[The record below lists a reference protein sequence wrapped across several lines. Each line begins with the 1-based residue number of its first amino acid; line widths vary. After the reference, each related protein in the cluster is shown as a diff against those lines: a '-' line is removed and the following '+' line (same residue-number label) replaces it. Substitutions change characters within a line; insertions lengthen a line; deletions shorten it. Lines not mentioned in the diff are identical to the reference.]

1 MASDG
6 DNPFAPRTPPAA
18 RARSFRRA
26 PWDGGREPEGRANTR
41 RDGERR
47 RAQSVRGGA
56 DVDIPRGGGAGALAR
71 DDARDLLPAR
81 RAPEAPPSKLRDA
94 FGRLRRWATG
104 EEEDGATR
112 RASDAADDHYPFEDG
127 MLGEGLEQYG
137 GDHLAARER
146 HLARREAR
154 LERAE
159 ASLAAREARQDH
171 GQRAPK
177 NWPPCYPVLRHDI
190 EAEYPPANRPTMRV
204 AHAAWTLAAAGYLL
218 NAVVVTFAFF
228 GAVGASVGDWF
239 LAVAYALAGVPLS
252 RWGWFEASATPRDAN
267 RRGSC
272 RRRRTRV
279 SSRTSRSTSS
289 CARGSSSVFPG
300 VGGSCAGIFLALRRL
315 SDASGFGRF
324 VGVLALVNV
333 AVWASATGTSLWV
346 GGEALR
352 RFREG
357 GGVSEL
363 RRGGEGRRRRRRVR
377 IGFEFEAMYV
387 CVEA

>member
-1 MASDG
+1 
-6 DNPFAPRTPPAA
+6 
-18 RARSFRRA
+18 
-26 PWDGGREPEGRANTR
+26 
-41 RDGERR
+41 
-47 RAQSVRGGA
+47 
-56 DVDIPRGGGAGALAR
+56 
-71 DDARDLLPAR
+71 
-81 RAPEAPPSKLRDA
+81 
-94 FGRLRRWATG
+94 
-104 EEEDGATR
+104 
-112 RASDAADDHYPFEDG
+112 

-252 RWGWFEASATPRDAN
+252 RWGWFGSLRDAS
-267 RRGSC
+267 RRESPGFMQTAAYA
-272 RRRRTRV
+272 RFFAHFAV
-279 SSRTSRSTSS
+279 HLLM
-289 CARGSSSVFPG
+289 CAWIVAGLPG
-300 VGGSCAGIFLALRRL
+300 VGGSCADIPRAQTAERRVRVRTVRASSRSSTSRVGERDGDQSVGRGRGAAKVQGRRRRL
-315 SDASGFGRF
+315 R
-324 VGVLALVNV
+324 
-333 AVWASATGTSLWV
+333 T
-346 GGEALR
+346 EKR
-352 RFREG
+352 RR
-357 GGVSEL
+357 
-363 RRGGEGRRRRRRVR
+363 GRRRRRRVR

>member
-6 DNPFAPRTPPAA
+6 DNPFAPRTPPP
-18 RARSFRRA
+18 RA
-26 PWDGGREPEGRANTR
+26 PAASVARPGTEAASPRVARTRVETASDDEPNPFAEALTSISL
-41 RDGERR
+41 GEVARVH
-47 RAQSVRGGA
+47 S
-56 DVDIPRGGGAGALAR
+56 R

-252 RWGWFEASATPRDAN
+252 RWGWFGSLRDAS
-267 RRGSC
+267 RRESPGFMQTAAYA
-272 RRRRTRV
+272 RFFAHFAV
-279 SSRTSRSTSS
+279 HLLM
-289 CARGSSSVFPG
+289 CAWIVVGLPG

-357 GGVSEL
+357 GGVAEL
-363 RRGGEGRRRRRRVR
+363 RRGGEAV
-377 IGFEFEAMYV
+377 AAV
-387 CVEA
+387 AA

>member
-1 MASDG
+1 
-6 DNPFAPRTPPAA
+6 
-18 RARSFRRA
+18 
-26 PWDGGREPEGRANTR
+26 
-41 RDGERR
+41 
-47 RAQSVRGGA
+47 
-56 DVDIPRGGGAGALAR
+56 
-71 DDARDLLPAR
+71 
-81 RAPEAPPSKLRDA
+81 
-94 FGRLRRWATG
+94 
-104 EEEDGATR
+104 
-112 RASDAADDHYPFEDG
+112 

-190 EAEYPPANRPTMRV
+190 EADYPPANRPTMRV

-252 RWGWFEASATPRDAN
+252 RWGWFGSLRDAS
-267 RRGSC
+267 RRESPGFMQTAAYARFFAHARGPPPHVRVD
-272 RRRRTRV
+272 RRR
-279 SSRTSRSTSS
+279 SSRR
-289 CARGSSSVFPG
+289 R
-300 VGGSCAGIFLALRRL
+300 GGSCAGIFLALRRL

-324 VGVLALVNV
+324 VGILALVNV

-363 RRGGEGRRRRRRVR
+363 RRGGEAV
-377 IGFEFEAMYV
+377 AAV
-387 CVEA
+387 AA